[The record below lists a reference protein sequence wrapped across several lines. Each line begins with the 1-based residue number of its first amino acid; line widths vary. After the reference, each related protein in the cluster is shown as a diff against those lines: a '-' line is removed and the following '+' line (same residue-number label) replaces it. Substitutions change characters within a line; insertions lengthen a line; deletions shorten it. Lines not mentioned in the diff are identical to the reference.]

1 MFKPQRFPLNCV
13 WLRHLLANGCVI
25 KSTATIQGIL
35 EMPTDTPLTPLE
47 QRLQCTLV
55 KLSLNPIDESELRV
69 KTGGQVNAYKILT
82 DLYYS
87 LIYT

>member
-1 MFKPQRFPLNCV
+1 MVLEDLDLECEKCGQTLQAKTYDK
-13 WLRHLLANGCVI
+13 HIANGCVI

-55 KLSLNPIDESELRV
+55 KRSLNTSDESVLRV
-69 KTGGQVNAYKILT
+69 KTGGQVKLQFCRA
-82 DLYYS
+82 
-87 LIYT
+87 